1 MEILP
6 LVVNQGRASVFG
18 KQPCPYH
25 WVAAEDIARM
35 VSTAYGLG
43 ETANQRFVVHG
54 PEAIRM
60 QEALRR
66 YCAVFHPDIQTVS
79 TMPFWL
85 VKLLATLTRDPGL
98 KSAGELLAYF
108 DKAGEGS
115 QPAQVNG
122 TLGAPTTTLER
133 WLAKRKERLP
143 AVSRPGKAA
152 VYAVS

>member
-1 MEILP
+1 
-6 LVVNQGRASVFG
+6 
-18 KQPCPYH
+18 
-25 WVAAEDIARM
+25 
-35 VSTAYGLG
+35 
-43 ETANQRFVVHG
+43 
-54 PEAIRM
+54 M

-79 TMPFWL
+79 TMPLWL

-133 WLAKRKERLP
+133 CLAKRKERLP